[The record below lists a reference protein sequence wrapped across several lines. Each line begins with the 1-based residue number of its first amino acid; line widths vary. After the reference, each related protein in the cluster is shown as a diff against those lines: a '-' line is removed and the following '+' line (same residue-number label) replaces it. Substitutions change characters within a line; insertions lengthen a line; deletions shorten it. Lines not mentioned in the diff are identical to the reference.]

1 MYVCLHACDLRKFC
15 SLGFLAIAAVHAA
28 VYSDATH
35 IEEHLPLQATHA
47 PDTDKRHVA
56 PAPTMSAGICAFG
69 LHCLP
74 RASGPRGILP
84 PGTIFVPIRY
94 PSPHPPEVGLPARS
108 PGCWFGETNVQ
119 TGRGV
124 REMVLAAACNWSTVR
139 LR

>member
-1 MYVCLHACDLRKFC
+1 MYVYLRKFC
-15 SLGFLAIAAVHAA
+15 SLCFLAIAAVHAA

-74 RASGPRGILP
+74 RASGPRGI
-84 PGTIFVPIRY
+84 F
-94 PSPHPPEVGLPARS
+94 PPEMGPRLVAARDLPLSAPARA
-108 PGCWFGETNVQ
+108 
-119 TGRGV
+119 
-124 REMVLAAACNWSTVR
+124 RERTNWSQRFGWARTTCGPPASEPRWHGLVVSACTP
-139 LR
+139 LE

>member
-56 PAPTMSAGICAFG
+56 PAPTICPQVSVHLVCTAF
-69 LHCLP
+69 L
-74 RASGPRGILP
+74 GP
-84 PGTIFVPIRY
+84 
-94 PSPHPPEVGLPARS
+94 VGHEAFFPLK
-108 PGCWFGETNVQ
+108 W
-119 TGRGV
+119 GRG
-124 REMVLAAACNWSTVR
+124 WSQPATFR
-139 LR
+139 